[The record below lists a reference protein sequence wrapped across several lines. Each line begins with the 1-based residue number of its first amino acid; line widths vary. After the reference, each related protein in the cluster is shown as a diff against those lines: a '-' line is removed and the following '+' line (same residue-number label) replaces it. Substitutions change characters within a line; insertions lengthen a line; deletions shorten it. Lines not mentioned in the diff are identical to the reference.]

1 MAAGK
6 ILYRADE
13 PDAAARRG
21 APAKTSVQTVDELS
35 LKIRQTIAESPA
47 LRNVAV
53 RGELQN
59 FKRHSSGHVYFT
71 LVGADSR
78 IAGVMFRSNASGVIS
93 WPEDGDEILVT
104 GSVDVYPKGGAYQI
118 YATRMLPL
126 GIGAQMRAKEE
137 LRRGLER
144 EGLFDIRHKRPIP
157 RYPAKVAVVTS
168 PSGAAL
174 QDILKVSLKRS
185 PFVDIV
191 IVPALVQ
198 GVDAPPQIARALALA
213 GSLPDVECAI
223 VARGGGAKDD
233 LSPFDDE
240 RVVRA
245 IRSCPVPVVTGVGHQ
260 TDRTLADLAADA
272 ALPTPSAAAER
283 VFPEIAELRALLGAC
298 FDQIVSSV
306 VYLRERQSDAVD
318 RACEKLFGAV
328 RDILRGRD
336 DFLKGAEDSV
346 RRAMR
351 RRIEREEDALSAM
364 ASRLDA
370 LSPLSVLARG
380 YAICSLPDGSIVRT
394 VNAAGVGDRM
404 TIRVIDGKM
413 EAEVLSKTPASEAL
427 PV

>member
-1 MAAGK
+1 MAASK
-6 ILYRADE
+6 ILYRAGG
-13 PDAAARRG
+13 PDAVTPRVE
-21 APAKTSVQTVDELS
+21 APAKMSVQTVDELS
-35 LKIRQTIAESPA
+35 QKIRQAIADSPA
-47 LRNVAV
+47 LRNAAV

-71 LVGADSR
+71 LVGDNSR
-78 IAGVMFRSNASGVIS
+78 IAGVMFRSNASGVMT

-144 EGLFDIRHKRPIP
+144 EGLFDVRHKRPIP
-157 RYPAKVAVVTS
+157 KYPAKVAVVTS
-168 PSGAAL
+168 PTGAAL

-185 PFVDIV
+185 PFIDIV

-213 GSLPDVECAI
+213 GSLPNVECAI

-260 TDRTLADLAADA
+260 TDKTLADLAADA
-272 ALPTPSAAAER
+272 ALPTPSAAAEC
-283 VFPEIAELRALLGAC
+283 VFPEIAELRALLEAC
-298 FDQIVSSV
+298 FDQIASSIA
-306 VYLRERQSDAVD
+306 YLRERQSDAVD
-318 RACEKLFGAV
+318 RAYEKLLGAV
-328 RDILRGRD
+328 RNVLRARE
-336 DFLKGAEDSV
+336 DFLNGAEDAIGK
-346 RRAMR
+346 AMR

-380 YAICSLPDGSIVRT
+380 YAICSLSDGSIVRT
-394 VNAAGVGDRM
+394 VNAVGVGDTM
-404 TIRVIDGKM
+404 TVRVSDGTI
-413 EAEVLSKTPASEAL
+413 EADVLSKTPASR
-427 PV
+427 